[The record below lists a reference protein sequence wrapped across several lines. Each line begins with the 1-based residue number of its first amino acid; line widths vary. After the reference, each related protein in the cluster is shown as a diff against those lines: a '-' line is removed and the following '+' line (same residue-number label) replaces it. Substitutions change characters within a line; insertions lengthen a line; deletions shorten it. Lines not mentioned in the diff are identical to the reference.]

1 MSVALLSPTQY
12 ELAYKDPDYSTNKT
26 ESTKDPKMH
35 LRGEVFL
42 AAGNFQIIKF
52 FFEYVKI
59 RNFTFYAPSPEGG
72 RIRFHSFCSPKA
84 KIIHNT

>member
-12 ELAYKDPDYSTNKT
+12 ELAYKDPDYSSNKT

-42 AAGNFQIIKF
+42 AAGNFST
-52 FFEYVKI
+52 
-59 RNFTFYAPSPEGG
+59 RNPS
-72 RIRFHSFCSPKA
+72 S
-84 KIIHNT
+84 NT